1 MCLAVPVRV
10 VAVLD
15 DQWVETEVGGIRSRI
30 SIALI
35 EQAALG
41 DYLIVH
47 AGFAIARLDVEE
59 AEKSLALFDEIA
71 AHLERAR
78 RCATS
83 AASVKAAPRR
93 PWRTCSRRRLTR
105 GANII

>member
-10 VAVLD
+10 VGLLGND
-15 DQWVETEVGGIRSRI
+15 WVDVEVGGVISRV

-35 EQAALG
+35 EAVAPG

-59 AEKSLALFDEIA
+59 AEKTLELFAEMSAQLRGTPHAL
-71 AHLERAR
+71 H
-78 RCATS
+78 
-83 AASVKAAPRR
+83 
-93 PWRTCSRRRLTR
+93 SRVS
-105 GANII
+105 

>member
-10 VAVLD
+10 VGLLVND
-15 DQWVETEVGGIRSRI
+15 WVEVEVGGVISRV

-35 EQAALG
+35 EAVAPG

-59 AEKSLALFDEIA
+59 AEKTLALFAEI
-71 AHLERAR
+71 
-78 RCATS
+78 S
-83 AASVKAAPRR
+83 AQLRGTPHALH
-93 PWRTCSRRRLTR
+93 SRVS
-105 GANII
+105 

>member
-10 VAVLD
+10 VGLLGND
-15 DQWVETEVGGIRSRI
+15 WVDVEVGGVISRV

-35 EQAALG
+35 EAVAPG

-59 AEKSLALFDEIA
+59 AEKTLELFAEMSDQLRGTPHALHA
-71 AHLERAR
+71 QRLR
-78 RCATS
+78 
-83 AASVKAAPRR
+83 
-93 PWRTCSRRRLTR
+93 SR
-105 GANII
+105 I